1 MKKELLTLCFASS
14 GCGEQVLFRPRHQ
27 SPQPSRLLLGISE
40 MPMKPLPWCR
50 KKWFSLCYALPGENG
65 TRWNWFYLSP
75 ERKDSYTLR
84 EEGPTVKA
92 DSTVRLSP
100 GGSQLVAGRYVYPA
114 MTYTGKPPDEAFQEA
129 PYEMAPDEEALIG
142 YYHGGGDVLLVREHQ
157 GELELLYELEKM
169 IGILRKATALPW

>member
-1 MKKELLTLCFASS
+1 MGRAGTGFICLLNARTATPFGKKA
-14 GCGEQVLFRPRHQ
+14 H
-27 SPQPSRLLLGISE
+27 
-40 MPMKPLPWCR
+40 
-50 KKWFSLCYALPGENG
+50 
-65 TRWNWFYLSP
+65 
-75 ERKDSYTLR
+75 
-84 EEGPTVKA
+84 TVKA